1 MKKPLVVLALA
12 ALIGLCNSR
21 AQAQNVVVANAVPT
35 SPGIIYGTYFNS
47 PRFTYSYYAS
57 YQYPAREYVGYG
69 TNDFP
74 YYGRPYGH
82 PSDRWS
88 WPYLTNS
95 YSNALTR
102 YYYPILK

>member
-1 MKKPLVVLALA
+1 MKTRLLVLAFA
-12 ALIGLCNSR
+12 AVLGLSSAR
-21 AQAQNVVVANAVPT
+21 AQAQSVVTTYGVPA
-35 SPGIIYGTYFNS
+35 SPGIIYGRYTLLPQY
-47 PRFTYSYYAS
+47 TYSYYAA

-88 WPYLTNS
+88 WPYLSGEYTA
-95 YSNALTR
+95 ALVR
-102 YYYPILK
+102 YYYPPVP